1 MTVAV
6 MGKAFPVSYRSLLG
20 AMAATNRIAAPVRHR
35 TAAPA
40 LLYGVLTAAAVAA
53 PVPAA
58 AVVPF
63 EVRFE
68 SEAPGMQ
75 TTSATFNT
83 GGVETFN
90 TLSRGNKASY
100 TTDFGTSG
108 KITGTYTNLK
118 VYSADQFGGAGGN
131 SNYAVTFNSSGYS
144 LDLSSTEKGGV
155 NYFGYWLSALDEGN
169 IVSFY
174 RGGKLL
180 FNFNPSDVRDA
191 LQLTP
196 NPAAYYGNPNSAFA
210 GRNRSEPYVFV
221 NFFLN
226 RGAFDKIVFWESPQ
240 VGGYESDNHTVG
252 NFLTKGTGTT
262 VVLSTVPEPAVWMT
276 LIAGFTLIGA
286 NARRRTRVLTA

>member
-6 MGKAFPVSYRSLLG
+6 MGKAFPISYRSLLG
-20 AMAATNRIAAPVRHR
+20 AMAAANRIAAPVRHR

-40 LLYGVLTAAAVAA
+40 LLYGVLTAAAIAA
-53 PVPAA
+53 PIPAN

-75 TTSATFNT
+75 TTTATFNT
-83 GGVETFN
+83 GGVETFDA
-90 TLSRGNKASY
+90 LSRGNQARYS
-100 TTDFGTSG
+100 TDFGTGG
-108 KITGTYTNLK
+108 KISGTYQNLR
-118 VYSADQFGGAGGN
+118 VNAADQFGGAGGN
-131 SNYAVTFNSSGYS
+131 GKNAVTFNATGYS

-155 NYFGYWLSALDEGN
+155 NYFGYWLSALDAGN

-191 LQLTP
+191 LNLTP
-196 NPAAYYGNPNSAFA
+196 NPAAYYGNPNRAFA
-210 GRNRSEPYVFV
+210 GRKRSEPYVFV

-240 VGGYESDNHTVG
+240 VAGYESDNHTVG

-262 VVLSTVPEPAVWMT
+262 VVLSPVPEPAVWLT
-276 LIAGFTLIGA
+276 LIAGFALIGA
-286 NARRRTRVLTA
+286 NARCRTRVLTA